1 MKSNYLAILLV
12 FITSVCFAGGPEPVV
27 NVNANQI
34 ADGSVTAS
42 KLDSSDD
49 YTVNS
54 MTLTEKVQAAWADI
68 RGDIYASGSLEIVGD
83 ADIGGDLT
91 GVNASFTGAVEAG
104 GTKLATVDGSLSDEV
119 EYWATDSYAMSSIL
133 VENGRSMWYSNNP
146 AAGESFWNNVGAAT
160 GKFVPV
166 DYTTT
171 SGNVVSALRSFTYT
185 GGEILGVNASYTL
198 DLNLSGVSTLKF
210 KSYVGNPSTTR
221 QIRVKVDGTTVLTV
235 SNETGEYL
243 ATVDVSSYAGI
254 NTVVLETATTLETT
268 FQGYIWGL
276 RLYE

>member
-83 ADIGGDLT
+83 ADIGGDLA
-91 GVNASFTGAVEAG
+91 GVNASFTGSLNASDVISG
-104 GTKLATVDGSLSDEV
+104 GDTIGPSNGYTSPYMIRYTFRPTISNDATFKITPDSFNLSIEFSFFRAANLYLFDGSYGKSANYTMSGATTIELIDPGTDFTPTKDNAGTWNVYV
-119 EYWATDSYAMSSIL
+119 ESGNIVIQNKTGNAATMRIGFTGL
-133 VENGRSMWYSNNP
+133 VE
-146 AAGESFWNNVGAAT
+146 
-160 GKFVPV
+160 
-166 DYTTT
+166 
-171 SGNVVSALRSFTYT
+171 
-185 GGEILGVNASYTL
+185 
-198 DLNLSGVSTLKF
+198 
-210 KSYVGNPSTTR
+210 
-221 QIRVKVDGTTVLTV
+221 
-235 SNETGEYL
+235 
-243 ATVDVSSYAGI
+243 
-254 NTVVLETATTLETT
+254 
-268 FQGYIWGL
+268 
-276 RLYE
+276 